1 MQVQEQET
9 PQGLTDVEGFQ
20 WEWTF
25 LYATEGIFVSGKTLV
40 RPAVMVLPVD
50 EPVQITL
57 TSRDV
62 IHSFFIPA
70 LLFKRNV
77 IWAAPARSRSR
88 RRSWGRSSP
97 NARSSAVSGIRG

>member
-1 MQVQEQET
+1 MGV
-9 PQGLTDVEGFQ
+9 DVPVSE
-20 WEWTF
+20 
-25 LYATEGIFVSGKTLV
+25 EGIFVSGKTLV

-70 LLFKRNV
+70 LLFKRDAIPGRTSTFTRACRYLV
-77 IWAAPARSRSR
+77 AR
-88 RRSWGRSSP
+88 
-97 NARSSAVSGIRG
+97 